1 MGTNIRPTIS
11 KKNPY
16 YISKHRFYEL
26 KHYCL
31 QYYEWKKFKKEL
43 EDILAFD
50 KNGLG
55 NNAIEWA
62 DPTGNIAVK
71 IDSLNSKINQ
81 IDRLVVQADPFIQRY
96 LFKAVTEGV
105 SYTYLK
111 TVMNIPCSKD
121 YFYRRYR
128 KFWWMLSQ
136 DLQRQL

>member
-1 MGTNIRPTIS
+1 MGTNIRPEVS

-16 YISKHRFYEL
+16 YISRHRFYEL

-31 QYYEWKKFKKEL
+31 QYYEWKKLKCEL
-43 EDILAFD
+43 EDILSFD
-50 KNGLG
+50 KTGLG
-55 NNAIEWA
+55 QNATEWA

-71 IDSLNSKINQ
+71 IDGLNRKMEQ
-81 IDRLVVQADPFIQRY
+81 IEKLTRLTDPFIQRY
-96 LFKAVTEGV
+96 LFKAVTEGL

-111 TVMNIPCSKD
+111 TALGMPCSKE

-136 DLQRQL
+136 ELHGL